1 MNIIPNG
8 TINRW
13 KLKNTDEKEE
23 NELRNALNIHPI
35 ICKLLVQR
43 GIRTYDEA
51 QRFFRPSVSHLHDPM
66 LMADML
72 TAVKRIEN
80 ALVHNEKILI
90 YGDYDV
96 DGTTSVALVY
106 KFFKSFYDKL
116 DYYIPDRYS
125 EGYGISFK
133 GVQYAAD
140 NDFKLIIALDCGI
153 KAIDKVEYANTLGVD
168 FIICDH
174 HRPGDEIPKAHAVL
188 NPKRIDCN
196 YPFKELSGC
205 GIGFKLIQ
213 AFSEINNIPQDFYLQ
228 FTDLVAV
235 SIAADLVPVIDEN
248 RTLAYLGLERVNSNP
263 CAGINALMN
272 VSKLQG
278 KKSMNDLVFAVGPRI
293 NAAGRIKHG
302 NEAVKL
308 LVCDDEQEAAMLA
321 SELQETNA
329 ERRDLDDTITAEAL
343 HLLRENV
350 IKKNKNATILYKK
363 DWHKG
368 IIGIVAS
375 RMIENYFRPTII
387 LTESDG
393 KIVGSARSIPGIDIY
408 EALNECSDLLEQF
421 GGHTYAAGL
430 SMSIDKL
437 ELFIQKFEAVI
448 DIRITEEM
456 KTPEI
461 QIDAKI
467 DLDFINTK
475 FYSIIDQMAPFGPGN
490 MRPVFVSENIPNN
503 VNPSVVKDKH
513 LRLRLNNK
521 NRYFNGIAFGM
532 ASKLDIVNRNQK
544 INICYVLDE
553 TYYNGNVSI
562 QMLLKDIQPTTISSL

>member
-8 TINRW
+8 TVNRW
-13 KLKNTDEKEE
+13 KFKNTDENEE

-51 QRFFRPSVSHLHDPM
+51 QRFFRPSVTHLHNPL
-66 LMADML
+66 LMADMQK
-72 TAVKRIEN
+72 AIERIEQ
-80 ALVHNEKILI
+80 ALVKNEKILI

-96 DGTTSVALVY
+96 DGTTSVALIY
-106 KFFKSFYDKL
+106 KFFYSFYNHL
-116 DYYIPDRYS
+116 EYYIPDRYS
-125 EGYGISFK
+125 EGYGISYK
-133 GVQYAAD
+133 GIQYAAD
-140 NDFKLIIALDCGI
+140 NGFSLIIALDCGI
-153 KAIDKVEYANTLGVD
+153 KANDKIDFANDLNID

-174 HRPGDEIPKAHAVL
+174 HRPGDELPKAHAIL
-188 NPKRIDCN
+188 NPKRNDCN

-235 SIAADLVPVIDEN
+235 SIAADLVPVVDEN
-248 RTLAYLGLERVNSNP
+248 RTLAYLGMERVNANP
-263 CAGINALMN
+263 CAGIKALLN
-272 VSKLQG
+272 VAKLGG
-278 KKSMNDLVFAVGPRI
+278 KKTMNDLVFAVGPRI

-302 NEAVKL
+302 NDAVKL
-308 LVCDDEQEAAMLA
+308 LVCDDESEAAKLA

-329 ERRDLDDTITAEAL
+329 ERRDLDDSITAEAL
-343 HLLRENV
+343 FMM
-350 IKKNKNATILYKK
+350 KKNVEEKGKNATVLFKK

-393 KIVGSARSIPGIDIY
+393 KIVGSARSIPGVDIY
-408 EALNECSDLLEQF
+408 EALNECNDLLEQF

-430 SMSIDKL
+430 SMPMDNL
-437 ELFIQKFEAVI
+437 EKFIEKFEKVI
-448 DIRITEEM
+448 DTKITDEM

-461 QIDAKI
+461 LIDAKI
-467 DLDFINTK
+467 DLDFINPK
-475 FYSIIDQMAPFGPGN
+475 FYKIIDQMAPFGPGN

-503 VNPSVVKDKH
+503 VNPSVVKEKH
-513 LRLRLNNK
+513 LRLRLNTK
-521 NRYFNGIAFGM
+521 DRYFNGIAFGM
-532 ASKLDIVNRNQK
+532 ASKLDVVNTSRK

-553 TYYNGNVSI
+553 SYYNGSSNI
-562 QMLLKDIQPTTISSL
+562 QMLLKDIQPTTNS